1 MRERFPGFPA
11 VPTQTINSRIAR
23 FARPPIA
30 CPPPGRAAIGPEE
43 PPGPPMH
50 TAHAQR
56 HAGCVRLL
64 AKLSLAKIR
73 AFGPAVYVL
82 GQEGPVALRIPRP
95 HPAHRRARVWPLPT
109 PSPRMQPVG
118 LRGGLTAVAAP
129 PATGARSRPCAR
141 LTDPC
146 ARTRRNLRFGSAGNV
161 GPPLALGP
169 RALGA
174 IARTAANGATYQPG
188 CAKRA
193 GARHLT

>member
-73 AFGPAVYVL
+73 AFGPAVHVL
-82 GQEGPVALRIPRP
+82 AQEGPATAPKTVDSSPP
-95 HPAHRRARVWPLPT
+95 SSARVWPHPKPPREGR
-109 PSPRMQPVG
+109 PSVRRGQP
-118 LRGGLTAVAAP
+118 LFTA
-129 PATGARSRPCAR
+129 G
-141 LTDPC
+141 
-146 ARTRRNLRFGSAGNV
+146 
-161 GPPLALGP
+161 
-169 RALGA
+169 
-174 IARTAANGATYQPG
+174 Y
-188 CAKRA
+188 
-193 GARHLT
+193 HLK